1 MNPRGPTQTN
11 ARTGTVHAQAR
22 TDMTNTNL
30 NMRQNPHRDPNPTP
44 HEWDQHE
51 SHELHEL
58 LETENEAE
66 EEPLR

>member
-1 MNPRGPTQTN
+1 M
-11 ARTGTVHAQAR
+11 HAQAR

-51 SHELHEL
+51 SRELHEL